1 MFSVYGIT
9 GQVYSGAFEGI
20 SRVNQ
25 VRQTRQSRTVQ
36 EDGFELGADIIPSQ
50 FPAKSTPPTA
60 AEQRAINA
68 YRRHYRSNLNE
79 VHFFTRDK
87 LCKPR

>member
-25 VRQTRQSRTVQ
+25 VRKARNSRTVQ
-36 EDGFELGADIIPSQ
+36 EDGFELGADIIPS
-50 FPAKSTPPTA
+50 
-60 AEQRAINA
+60 
-68 YRRHYRSNLNE
+68 
-79 VHFFTRDK
+79 
-87 LCKPR
+87 